1 MHPLTG
7 LAAPIFDTDFDQE
20 INYKYRHVSVTA
32 QNLITESTESFD
44 KNAGK
49 HKWVSF
55 DEISEKIG
63 GDKLNVELVLSEDK
77 EVVVTIDTFIQ
88 ALFAPHEDEP
98 YFDNKKDH
106 DTWEKIYR
114 NAVCE
119 ILDSRITN
127 L

>member
-1 MHPLTG
+1 MHPLTD

-20 INYKYRHVSVTA
+20 INYRYRHVSITA
-32 QNLITESTESFD
+32 QNLLTESTEQFD
-44 KNAGK
+44 KTAGQ
-49 HKWVSF
+49 HKWISF
-55 DEISEKIG
+55 DEISE
-63 GDKLNVELVLSEDK
+63 DR

-88 ALFAPHEDEP
+88 ALFALHEDEP